1 MTIVVSTESIGSLP
15 RPTIT
20 DFGNG
25 RTTREQGPREQDAT
39 GRDSDTRM
47 EARDSP
53 IMSDEEQCASSFAT
67 YPLTDKLAGP
77 CREHSRRRRVLPQ
90 AGQGMHAAR
99 FLGASDRRS
108 YQRPQVVTG
117 LAHSRRVMEAIRSGM
132 AMSAFQAWQQVS
144 TMASKPGQTRRLSW
158 FWRRYSQMFSTGL
171 SSGL

>member
-25 RTTREQGPREQDAT
+25 RITREQGPREQDAT
-39 GRDSDTRM
+39 GRDSDTRK

-77 CREHSRRRRVLPQ
+77 
-90 AGQGMHAAR
+90 
-99 FLGASDRRS
+99 
-108 YQRPQVVTG
+108 G
-117 LAHSRRVMEAIRSGM
+117 LAESIPDDGGY
-132 AMSAFQAWQQVS
+132 FLKQARACTQLGS
-144 TMASKPGQTRRLSW
+144 
-158 FWRRYSQMFSTGL
+158 
-171 SSGL
+171 